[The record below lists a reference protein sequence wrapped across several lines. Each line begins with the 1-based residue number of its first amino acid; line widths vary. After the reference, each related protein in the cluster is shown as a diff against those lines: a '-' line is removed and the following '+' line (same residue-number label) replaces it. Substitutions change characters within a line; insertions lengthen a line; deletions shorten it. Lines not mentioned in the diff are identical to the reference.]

1 MAIVTGLTIEEF
13 EQLPDALAHNHELV
27 KGEFVD
33 VSGNIGNHNSLRDVL
48 VELMRPYVRENKLGR
63 VLSEQEYD
71 FDGDAYGPD
80 ISFFGLEK
88 RKLYDGQLRVQR
100 FVPDLVIEI
109 ASRGERFET
118 LMEKIGIYRNCGV
131 KEAYIFSILTRQAFR
146 YSAQPP
152 AILTESQEFRP
163 EQIAGF
169 SIRIADLLAM
179 I

>member
-1 MAIVTGLTIEEF
+1 M
-13 EQLPDALAHNHELV
+13 
-27 KGEFVD
+27 
-33 VSGNIGNHNSLRDVL
+33 SGNIGNHNSLRDVL